1 MNFDKKMNLC
11 HNRAIMK
18 EVSRMKS
25 NARILSILL
34 AAVVLLAACT
44 PAAAPTQQANPT
56 VDVNPIYTAAAKT
69 IEVESTR
76 KAALIPTNTPEPT
89 EVPTETPTATLEP
102 TLPPSGTVY
111 PTPTMWIPVSGDTHP
126 SISAI
131 YDTNCRQGPDEN
143 FDVVGG
149 LRVGETSKVIGML
162 PYGAWWYIE
171 NPGKTD
177 PKYCWVWGETTKVEG
192 ATDSVPEMS
201 APATPYVHLPKITV
215 SMSADPATSTT
226 CPVKVTFTGTIKTS
240 AEGNFTYS
248 IYDDEGTVF
257 DSGLITF
264 KDDGSDSVSVTKTFK
279 ETYSG
284 WVQMKVTN
292 PVGQKSN
299 KAYIE
304 INCD

>member
-1 MNFDKKMNLC
+1 M
-11 HNRAIMK
+11 R
-18 EVSRMKS
+18 S

-34 AAVVLLAACT
+34 AATVLLAACT
-44 PAAAPTQQANPT
+44 PAATPTQQENPT

-76 KAALIPTNTPEPT
+76 KAALIPTETLVPT
-89 EVPTETPTATLEP
+89 DIPTETPTATIAP

-111 PTPTMWIPVSGDTHP
+111 PTPTMWIPASGDSNP

-149 LRVGETSKVIGML
+149 LRVGETSKVYGML

-192 ATDSVPEMS
+192 STEAVPEMS
-201 APATPYVHLPKITV
+201 APATPYVHLPKV
-215 SMSADPATSTT
+215 SLSVSASPETSTS
-226 CPVKVTFTGTIKTS
+226 CPVKVTFTGTIRTS

-248 IYDDEGTVF
+248 LYDDEGTVM
-257 DSGLITF
+257 DEGVMTF
-264 KDDGSDSVSVTKTFK
+264 KDDGTDSISVTKTYK
-279 ETYSG
+279 EDYSG
-284 WVQMKVTN
+284 WVQMRVTN
-292 PVGQKSN
+292 PVGGKST
-299 KAYIE
+299 KAYFSID
-304 INCD
+304 CD